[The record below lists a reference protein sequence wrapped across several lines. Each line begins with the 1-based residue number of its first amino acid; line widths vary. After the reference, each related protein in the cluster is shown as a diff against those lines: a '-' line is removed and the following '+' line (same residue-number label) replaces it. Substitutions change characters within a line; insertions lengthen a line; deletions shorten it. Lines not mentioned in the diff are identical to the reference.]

1 MHNRWRPANGGATG
15 APLGPMAWRHGVVGD
30 EIWSSSQPRTSR
42 HCPPPGTTEEERGA
56 VSSLVCPSP
65 VDSDGG
71 GSSYGVVVVSAM
83 LARLPAAGVGCLA
96 TAPVLLHL

>member
-15 APLGPMAWRHGVVGD
+15 DPLGPMAWRHGVVGD
-30 EIWSSSQPRTSR
+30 EIWSSSPPRTSR
-42 HCPPPGTTEEERGA
+42 PCPLPGRRRSGGA
-56 VSSLVCPSP
+56 VSSLCCPSP

-71 GSSYGVVVVSAM
+71 GSSYVVVVSAM

-96 TAPVLLHL
+96 TAPLLLHL